1 MDADLAAGSDRTDP
15 ASVKEQKMSESIAEI
30 KKQLQAA
37 SLPGLPDFLKDH
49 ETFIRTYETD
59 ERSGVKK
66 LVEQARKQIDAYE
79 KELKRTESMKRFEKE
94 YDSYSYICGIDEVGR
109 GPLAGPVVAG
119 TVILPKNCDIL
130 YLNDSKQL
138 SEKKR
143 EELYEVIMEKAVS
156 TGLGFVTPERI
167 DEINILQAT
176 YEAMRMAIGELDPV
190 PDLLL
195 NDAVTIPEVTIRQV
209 PIIKGDAKSIS
220 IAAASIIAK
229 VTRDRLMTEY
239 EKTYPGYGFAANKGY
254 GSAEHIAAIREL
266 GPPEELYQELSI
278 GGVMRLSSLF
288 TQGNQ
293 QIQENSRDMSFS
305 TLEKGL
311 RNGMKEMEGK
321 MPGQSVTGEVIEA
334 DGQDILLAIGK
345 NQLLRARLSLAMNVE
360 AGQQL
365 TFGIKSIGGMKVV
378 LSPLFEN
385 MTSGSG
391 AEKALELA
399 GLPRNEE
406 TMKMVEA
413 MMKEGM
419 KLDPDSLSSMYR
431 TVNAHMDA
439 DINTLVQLNRMGL
452 PVTEENI
459 TQLQS
464 YKNYEGQVTEGVKI
478 LMGEVAEQLSSLA
491 ASDNPEDVF
500 TFLKVVLGEPSGTEN
515 VQTEENM
522 AGDDNVIQTFK
533 NAVMTEAPEENA
545 GKEKLPFMPGMAEQ
559 AGEKGLGMALSDV
572 LQKAGF
578 PEETVN
584 ACLKGELPAKELLT
598 ELGRLVKDGRLST
611 EQKNGILELLKDN
624 EFLENLKKGLTEK
637 FLLTPD
643 EVGEDGQVEKL
654 YERLDSQLSRMN
666 QALQGMAKENPAL
679 SQSIQ
684 NLSSNVEFMNQLNQM
699 FTYVQLPLKLSGQE
713 AAGELYV
720 YTNKKNLAKK
730 DGQVSAL
737 LHLDLEHLGE
747 IDIHVS
753 LRDSHVSTKF
763 CLSDEKALD
772 LVAANID
779 TLNQRLMKRGYSMDA
794 SFEQKDK
801 AQHPIDEMLDR
812 DKKVSSKEKV
822 LISSSSFDA
831 RA

>member
-1 MDADLAAGSDRTDP
+1 
-15 ASVKEQKMSESIAEI
+15 
-30 KKQLQAA
+30 
-37 SLPGLPDFLKDH
+37 
-49 ETFIRTYETD
+49 
-59 ERSGVKK
+59 
-66 LVEQARKQIDAYE
+66 
-79 KELKRTESMKRFEKE
+79 
-94 YDSYSYICGIDEVGR
+94 
-109 GPLAGPVVAG
+109 
-119 TVILPKNCDIL
+119 
-130 YLNDSKQL
+130 
-138 SEKKR
+138 
-143 EELYEVIMEKAVS
+143 
-156 TGLGFVTPERI
+156 
-167 DEINILQAT
+167 
-176 YEAMRMAIGELDPV
+176 
-190 PDLLL
+190 
-195 NDAVTIPEVTIRQV
+195 
-209 PIIKGDAKSIS
+209 
-220 IAAASIIAK
+220 
-229 VTRDRLMTEY
+229 
-239 EKTYPGYGFAANKGY
+239 
-254 GSAEHIAAIREL
+254 
-266 GPPEELYQELSI
+266 
-278 GGVMRLSSLF
+278 MRLSSLF

-321 MPGQSVTGEVIEA
+321 MPGQFVTGEVIEA

-345 NQLLRARLSLAMNVE
+345 NQLLRARLSLAMDVE

-439 DINTLVQLNRMGL
+439 DITTLVQLNRMGL

-559 AGEKGLGMALSDV
+559 AGEKGLGMALSDA

-578 PEETVN
+578 SEETVN

-624 EFLENLKKGLTEK
+624 GFLENLKKGLTEK

-779 TLNQRLMKRGYSMDA
+779 TLNQRLMKRGYSVDA

>member
-1 MDADLAAGSDRTDP
+1 
-15 ASVKEQKMSESIAEI
+15 
-30 KKQLQAA
+30 
-37 SLPGLPDFLKDH
+37 
-49 ETFIRTYETD
+49 
-59 ERSGVKK
+59 
-66 LVEQARKQIDAYE
+66 
-79 KELKRTESMKRFEKE
+79 
-94 YDSYSYICGIDEVGR
+94 
-109 GPLAGPVVAG
+109 
-119 TVILPKNCDIL
+119 
-130 YLNDSKQL
+130 
-138 SEKKR
+138 
-143 EELYEVIMEKAVS
+143 
-156 TGLGFVTPERI
+156 
-167 DEINILQAT
+167 
-176 YEAMRMAIGELDPV
+176 
-190 PDLLL
+190 
-195 NDAVTIPEVTIRQV
+195 
-209 PIIKGDAKSIS
+209 
-220 IAAASIIAK
+220 
-229 VTRDRLMTEY
+229 
-239 EKTYPGYGFAANKGY
+239 
-254 GSAEHIAAIREL
+254 
-266 GPPEELYQELSI
+266 
-278 GGVMRLSSLF
+278 MRLSSLF

-293 QIQENSRDMSFS
+293 QLQENSRDMSFS
-305 TLEKGL
+305 ALEKGL

-321 MPGQSVTGEVIEA
+321 MPGQFVTGEVIEA

-345 NQLLRARLSLAMNVE
+345 NQLLRARLSLAMDVE

-439 DINTLVQLNRMGL
+439 DITTLVQLNRMGL

-464 YKNYEGQVTEGVKI
+464 YKNYESQVTEGVKT

-500 TFLKVVLGEPSGTEN
+500 TFLKVVLGEPSGTED

-522 AGDDNVIQTFK
+522 AGDDNVIQAFK

-545 GKEKLPFMPGMAEQ
+545 GKEKPPFMPGMAEQ
-559 AGEKGLGMALSDV
+559 AGEKGLGMALSDA

-578 PEETVN
+578 SEETVN

-624 EFLENLKKGLTEK
+624 GFLENLKKGLTEK

-699 FTYVQLPLKLSGQE
+699 FTYVQLPLKMSGQE
-713 AAGELYV
+713 ATGELYV

-747 IDIHVS
+747 VDIHVS

-779 TLNQRLMKRGYSMDA
+779 TLNQRLVKRGYSMEA
-794 SFEQKDK
+794 SFEQKEK

>member
-1 MDADLAAGSDRTDP
+1 
-15 ASVKEQKMSESIAEI
+15 
-30 KKQLQAA
+30 
-37 SLPGLPDFLKDH
+37 
-49 ETFIRTYETD
+49 
-59 ERSGVKK
+59 
-66 LVEQARKQIDAYE
+66 
-79 KELKRTESMKRFEKE
+79 
-94 YDSYSYICGIDEVGR
+94 
-109 GPLAGPVVAG
+109 
-119 TVILPKNCDIL
+119 
-130 YLNDSKQL
+130 
-138 SEKKR
+138 
-143 EELYEVIMEKAVS
+143 
-156 TGLGFVTPERI
+156 
-167 DEINILQAT
+167 
-176 YEAMRMAIGELDPV
+176 
-190 PDLLL
+190 
-195 NDAVTIPEVTIRQV
+195 
-209 PIIKGDAKSIS
+209 
-220 IAAASIIAK
+220 
-229 VTRDRLMTEY
+229 
-239 EKTYPGYGFAANKGY
+239 
-254 GSAEHIAAIREL
+254 
-266 GPPEELYQELSI
+266 
-278 GGVMRLSSLF
+278 MRLSSLF

-305 TLEKGL
+305 ALEKGL

-321 MPGQSVTGEVIEA
+321 MPGQFVTGEVIEA

-345 NQLLRARLSLAMNVE
+345 NQLLRARLSLAMDVE

-439 DINTLVQLNRMGL
+439 DITTLVQLNRMGL

-464 YKNYEGQVTEGVKI
+464 YKNYESQVTEGVKT

-491 ASDNPEDVF
+491 APDNPEDVF
-500 TFLKVVLGEPSGTEN
+500 TFLKVVLGEPSGTED

-559 AGEKGLGMALSDV
+559 AGEKGLGMALSDA

-578 PEETVN
+578 SEETVN

-624 EFLENLKKGLTEK
+624 GFLENLKKGLTEK

-666 QALQGMAKENPAL
+666 QALQGMTKENPAL

-684 NLSSNVEFMNQLNQM
+684 NLSSNIEFMNQLNQM

-737 LHLDLEHLGE
+737 LHLDLKHLGE

>member
-1 MDADLAAGSDRTDP
+1 
-15 ASVKEQKMSESIAEI
+15 
-30 KKQLQAA
+30 
-37 SLPGLPDFLKDH
+37 
-49 ETFIRTYETD
+49 
-59 ERSGVKK
+59 
-66 LVEQARKQIDAYE
+66 
-79 KELKRTESMKRFEKE
+79 
-94 YDSYSYICGIDEVGR
+94 
-109 GPLAGPVVAG
+109 
-119 TVILPKNCDIL
+119 
-130 YLNDSKQL
+130 
-138 SEKKR
+138 
-143 EELYEVIMEKAVS
+143 
-156 TGLGFVTPERI
+156 
-167 DEINILQAT
+167 
-176 YEAMRMAIGELDPV
+176 
-190 PDLLL
+190 
-195 NDAVTIPEVTIRQV
+195 
-209 PIIKGDAKSIS
+209 
-220 IAAASIIAK
+220 
-229 VTRDRLMTEY
+229 
-239 EKTYPGYGFAANKGY
+239 
-254 GSAEHIAAIREL
+254 
-266 GPPEELYQELSI
+266 
-278 GGVMRLSSLF
+278 MRLSSLF

-345 NQLLRARLSLAMNVE
+345 NQLLRARLSLAMDVE

-439 DINTLVQLNRMGL
+439 DITTLVQLNRMGL

-522 AGDDNVIQTFK
+522 AGDDNAIQTFK

-578 PEETVN
+578 SEETVN

-737 LHLDLEHLGE
+737 LHLDLKHLGE

-779 TLNQRLMKRGYSMDA
+779 TLNQRLMKRGYSVDA

>member
-1 MDADLAAGSDRTDP
+1 
-15 ASVKEQKMSESIAEI
+15 
-30 KKQLQAA
+30 
-37 SLPGLPDFLKDH
+37 
-49 ETFIRTYETD
+49 
-59 ERSGVKK
+59 
-66 LVEQARKQIDAYE
+66 
-79 KELKRTESMKRFEKE
+79 
-94 YDSYSYICGIDEVGR
+94 
-109 GPLAGPVVAG
+109 
-119 TVILPKNCDIL
+119 
-130 YLNDSKQL
+130 
-138 SEKKR
+138 
-143 EELYEVIMEKAVS
+143 
-156 TGLGFVTPERI
+156 
-167 DEINILQAT
+167 
-176 YEAMRMAIGELDPV
+176 
-190 PDLLL
+190 
-195 NDAVTIPEVTIRQV
+195 
-209 PIIKGDAKSIS
+209 
-220 IAAASIIAK
+220 
-229 VTRDRLMTEY
+229 
-239 EKTYPGYGFAANKGY
+239 
-254 GSAEHIAAIREL
+254 
-266 GPPEELYQELSI
+266 
-278 GGVMRLSSLF
+278 MRLSSLF

-305 TLEKGL
+305 ALEKGL

-345 NQLLRARLSLAMNVE
+345 NQLLRARLSLAMDVE

-439 DINTLVQLNRMGL
+439 DITTLVQLNRMGL

-779 TLNQRLMKRGYSMDA
+779 TLNQRLMKRGYSVDA

>member
-1 MDADLAAGSDRTDP
+1 
-15 ASVKEQKMSESIAEI
+15 
-30 KKQLQAA
+30 
-37 SLPGLPDFLKDH
+37 
-49 ETFIRTYETD
+49 
-59 ERSGVKK
+59 
-66 LVEQARKQIDAYE
+66 
-79 KELKRTESMKRFEKE
+79 
-94 YDSYSYICGIDEVGR
+94 
-109 GPLAGPVVAG
+109 
-119 TVILPKNCDIL
+119 
-130 YLNDSKQL
+130 
-138 SEKKR
+138 
-143 EELYEVIMEKAVS
+143 
-156 TGLGFVTPERI
+156 
-167 DEINILQAT
+167 
-176 YEAMRMAIGELDPV
+176 
-190 PDLLL
+190 
-195 NDAVTIPEVTIRQV
+195 
-209 PIIKGDAKSIS
+209 
-220 IAAASIIAK
+220 
-229 VTRDRLMTEY
+229 
-239 EKTYPGYGFAANKGY
+239 
-254 GSAEHIAAIREL
+254 
-266 GPPEELYQELSI
+266 
-278 GGVMRLSSLF
+278 MRLSSLF

-345 NQLLRARLSLAMNVE
+345 NQLLRARLSLAMDVE

-439 DINTLVQLNRMGL
+439 DITTLVQLNRMGL

-478 LMGEVAEQLSSLA
+478 LMGEVVEQLSFLA

-515 VQTEENM
+515 VQTEKNM

-578 PEETVN
+578 SEETVN

-598 ELGRLVKDGRLST
+598 ELGRVVKDGRLST

-779 TLNQRLMKRGYSMDA
+779 TLNQRLMKRGYSVDA

>member
-1 MDADLAAGSDRTDP
+1 
-15 ASVKEQKMSESIAEI
+15 
-30 KKQLQAA
+30 
-37 SLPGLPDFLKDH
+37 
-49 ETFIRTYETD
+49 
-59 ERSGVKK
+59 
-66 LVEQARKQIDAYE
+66 
-79 KELKRTESMKRFEKE
+79 
-94 YDSYSYICGIDEVGR
+94 
-109 GPLAGPVVAG
+109 
-119 TVILPKNCDIL
+119 
-130 YLNDSKQL
+130 
-138 SEKKR
+138 
-143 EELYEVIMEKAVS
+143 
-156 TGLGFVTPERI
+156 
-167 DEINILQAT
+167 
-176 YEAMRMAIGELDPV
+176 
-190 PDLLL
+190 
-195 NDAVTIPEVTIRQV
+195 
-209 PIIKGDAKSIS
+209 
-220 IAAASIIAK
+220 
-229 VTRDRLMTEY
+229 
-239 EKTYPGYGFAANKGY
+239 
-254 GSAEHIAAIREL
+254 
-266 GPPEELYQELSI
+266 
-278 GGVMRLSSLF
+278 MRLSSLF

-305 TLEKGL
+305 ALEKGL

-345 NQLLRARLSLAMNVE
+345 NQLLRARLSLAMDVE

-772 LVAANID
+772 LVAVNID

>member
-1 MDADLAAGSDRTDP
+1 
-15 ASVKEQKMSESIAEI
+15 
-30 KKQLQAA
+30 
-37 SLPGLPDFLKDH
+37 
-49 ETFIRTYETD
+49 
-59 ERSGVKK
+59 
-66 LVEQARKQIDAYE
+66 
-79 KELKRTESMKRFEKE
+79 
-94 YDSYSYICGIDEVGR
+94 
-109 GPLAGPVVAG
+109 
-119 TVILPKNCDIL
+119 
-130 YLNDSKQL
+130 
-138 SEKKR
+138 
-143 EELYEVIMEKAVS
+143 
-156 TGLGFVTPERI
+156 
-167 DEINILQAT
+167 
-176 YEAMRMAIGELDPV
+176 
-190 PDLLL
+190 
-195 NDAVTIPEVTIRQV
+195 
-209 PIIKGDAKSIS
+209 
-220 IAAASIIAK
+220 
-229 VTRDRLMTEY
+229 
-239 EKTYPGYGFAANKGY
+239 
-254 GSAEHIAAIREL
+254 
-266 GPPEELYQELSI
+266 
-278 GGVMRLSSLF
+278 MRLSSLF

-345 NQLLRARLSLAMNVE
+345 NQLLRARLSLAMDVE

-439 DINTLVQLNRMGL
+439 DITTLVQLNRMGL

-515 VQTEENM
+515 VQTEKNM

-578 PEETVN
+578 SEETVN

-598 ELGRLVKDGRLST
+598 ELGRVVKDGRLST

-637 FLLTPD
+637 FFLTPD

-779 TLNQRLMKRGYSMDA
+779 TLNQRLMKRGYSVDA

>member
-1 MDADLAAGSDRTDP
+1 
-15 ASVKEQKMSESIAEI
+15 
-30 KKQLQAA
+30 
-37 SLPGLPDFLKDH
+37 
-49 ETFIRTYETD
+49 
-59 ERSGVKK
+59 
-66 LVEQARKQIDAYE
+66 
-79 KELKRTESMKRFEKE
+79 
-94 YDSYSYICGIDEVGR
+94 
-109 GPLAGPVVAG
+109 
-119 TVILPKNCDIL
+119 
-130 YLNDSKQL
+130 
-138 SEKKR
+138 
-143 EELYEVIMEKAVS
+143 
-156 TGLGFVTPERI
+156 
-167 DEINILQAT
+167 
-176 YEAMRMAIGELDPV
+176 
-190 PDLLL
+190 
-195 NDAVTIPEVTIRQV
+195 
-209 PIIKGDAKSIS
+209 
-220 IAAASIIAK
+220 
-229 VTRDRLMTEY
+229 
-239 EKTYPGYGFAANKGY
+239 
-254 GSAEHIAAIREL
+254 
-266 GPPEELYQELSI
+266 
-278 GGVMRLSSLF
+278 MRLSSLF

-305 TLEKGL
+305 ALEKGL

-321 MPGQSVTGEVIEA
+321 MPGQFVTGEVIEA

-345 NQLLRARLSLAMNVE
+345 NQLLRARLSLAMDVE

-439 DINTLVQLNRMGL
+439 DITTLVQLNRMGL

-464 YKNYEGQVTEGVKI
+464 YKNYESQVTEGVKI

-500 TFLKVVLGEPSGTEN
+500 RFLKVVLGEPSGTED

-559 AGEKGLGMALSDV
+559 AGEKGLGMALSDA

-578 PEETVN
+578 SEETAN

-624 EFLENLKKGLTEK
+624 GFLENLKKGLTEK

-666 QALQGMAKENPAL
+666 QALQGMAKGNPAL

-737 LHLDLEHLGE
+737 LHLDLKHLGE

>member
-1 MDADLAAGSDRTDP
+1 
-15 ASVKEQKMSESIAEI
+15 
-30 KKQLQAA
+30 
-37 SLPGLPDFLKDH
+37 
-49 ETFIRTYETD
+49 
-59 ERSGVKK
+59 
-66 LVEQARKQIDAYE
+66 
-79 KELKRTESMKRFEKE
+79 
-94 YDSYSYICGIDEVGR
+94 
-109 GPLAGPVVAG
+109 
-119 TVILPKNCDIL
+119 
-130 YLNDSKQL
+130 
-138 SEKKR
+138 
-143 EELYEVIMEKAVS
+143 
-156 TGLGFVTPERI
+156 
-167 DEINILQAT
+167 
-176 YEAMRMAIGELDPV
+176 
-190 PDLLL
+190 
-195 NDAVTIPEVTIRQV
+195 
-209 PIIKGDAKSIS
+209 
-220 IAAASIIAK
+220 
-229 VTRDRLMTEY
+229 
-239 EKTYPGYGFAANKGY
+239 
-254 GSAEHIAAIREL
+254 
-266 GPPEELYQELSI
+266 
-278 GGVMRLSSLF
+278 MRLSSLF

-345 NQLLRARLSLAMNVE
+345 NQLLRARLSLAMDVE

-431 TVNAHMDA
+431 TVNARMNA
-439 DINTLVQLNRMGL
+439 DITTLVQLNRMGL

-578 PEETVN
+578 SEETVN

-598 ELGRLVKDGRLST
+598 ELGRVVKDGRLST

>member
-1 MDADLAAGSDRTDP
+1 
-15 ASVKEQKMSESIAEI
+15 
-30 KKQLQAA
+30 
-37 SLPGLPDFLKDH
+37 
-49 ETFIRTYETD
+49 
-59 ERSGVKK
+59 
-66 LVEQARKQIDAYE
+66 
-79 KELKRTESMKRFEKE
+79 
-94 YDSYSYICGIDEVGR
+94 
-109 GPLAGPVVAG
+109 
-119 TVILPKNCDIL
+119 
-130 YLNDSKQL
+130 
-138 SEKKR
+138 
-143 EELYEVIMEKAVS
+143 
-156 TGLGFVTPERI
+156 
-167 DEINILQAT
+167 
-176 YEAMRMAIGELDPV
+176 
-190 PDLLL
+190 
-195 NDAVTIPEVTIRQV
+195 
-209 PIIKGDAKSIS
+209 
-220 IAAASIIAK
+220 
-229 VTRDRLMTEY
+229 
-239 EKTYPGYGFAANKGY
+239 
-254 GSAEHIAAIREL
+254 
-266 GPPEELYQELSI
+266 
-278 GGVMRLSSLF
+278 MRLSSLF

-305 TLEKGL
+305 ALEKGL

-345 NQLLRARLSLAMNVE
+345 NQLLRARLSLAMDVE

-439 DINTLVQLNRMGL
+439 DITTLVQLNRMGL

-522 AGDDNVIQTFK
+522 AGDDNAIQTFK

-578 PEETVN
+578 SEETVN

-779 TLNQRLMKRGYSMDA
+779 TLNQRLMKRGYSVDA

>member
-1 MDADLAAGSDRTDP
+1 
-15 ASVKEQKMSESIAEI
+15 
-30 KKQLQAA
+30 
-37 SLPGLPDFLKDH
+37 
-49 ETFIRTYETD
+49 
-59 ERSGVKK
+59 
-66 LVEQARKQIDAYE
+66 
-79 KELKRTESMKRFEKE
+79 
-94 YDSYSYICGIDEVGR
+94 
-109 GPLAGPVVAG
+109 
-119 TVILPKNCDIL
+119 
-130 YLNDSKQL
+130 
-138 SEKKR
+138 
-143 EELYEVIMEKAVS
+143 
-156 TGLGFVTPERI
+156 
-167 DEINILQAT
+167 
-176 YEAMRMAIGELDPV
+176 
-190 PDLLL
+190 
-195 NDAVTIPEVTIRQV
+195 
-209 PIIKGDAKSIS
+209 
-220 IAAASIIAK
+220 
-229 VTRDRLMTEY
+229 
-239 EKTYPGYGFAANKGY
+239 
-254 GSAEHIAAIREL
+254 
-266 GPPEELYQELSI
+266 
-278 GGVMRLSSLF
+278 MRLSSLF

-345 NQLLRARLSLAMNVE
+345 NQLLRARLSLAMDVE

-439 DINTLVQLNRMGL
+439 DITTLVQLNRMGL

-545 GKEKLPFMPGMAEQ
+545 GKEKLLFMPGMAEQ

-578 PEETVN
+578 SEETVN

-598 ELGRLVKDGRLST
+598 ELGRVVKDGRLST

-637 FLLTPD
+637 FLLIPD

-779 TLNQRLMKRGYSMDA
+779 TLNQRLMKRGYSVDA

>member
-1 MDADLAAGSDRTDP
+1 
-15 ASVKEQKMSESIAEI
+15 
-30 KKQLQAA
+30 
-37 SLPGLPDFLKDH
+37 
-49 ETFIRTYETD
+49 
-59 ERSGVKK
+59 
-66 LVEQARKQIDAYE
+66 
-79 KELKRTESMKRFEKE
+79 
-94 YDSYSYICGIDEVGR
+94 
-109 GPLAGPVVAG
+109 
-119 TVILPKNCDIL
+119 
-130 YLNDSKQL
+130 
-138 SEKKR
+138 
-143 EELYEVIMEKAVS
+143 
-156 TGLGFVTPERI
+156 
-167 DEINILQAT
+167 
-176 YEAMRMAIGELDPV
+176 
-190 PDLLL
+190 
-195 NDAVTIPEVTIRQV
+195 
-209 PIIKGDAKSIS
+209 
-220 IAAASIIAK
+220 
-229 VTRDRLMTEY
+229 
-239 EKTYPGYGFAANKGY
+239 
-254 GSAEHIAAIREL
+254 
-266 GPPEELYQELSI
+266 
-278 GGVMRLSSLF
+278 MRLSSLF

-293 QIQENSRDMSFS
+293 QIQESSRDMSFS
-305 TLEKGL
+305 ALEKGL

-345 NQLLRARLSLAMNVE
+345 NQLLRARLSLAMDVE

-391 AEKALELA
+391 AEKALDLA

-439 DINTLVQLNRMGL
+439 DITSLVQLTRMGL

-459 TQLQS
+459 TQLQA
-464 YKNYEGQVTEGVKI
+464 YKNYESQVTEGVRT
-478 LMGEVAEQLSSLA
+478 LMGEVTEQLSSLA
-491 ASDNPEDVF
+491 SSENPEDVF
-500 TFLKVVLGEPSGTEN
+500 TFLKAVLTDPAVQEAQAEENGTGTEGGIQTWEEA
-515 VQTEENM
+515 VLTEEGM
-522 AGDDNVIQTFK
+522 AALPET
-533 NAVMTEAPEENA
+533 TEEAA
-545 GKEKLPFMPGMAEQ
+545 GKEKIPFMPGMAEQ
-559 AGEKGLGMALSDV
+559 AGENGLGTALSDT
-572 LQKAGF
+572 LQKTGF
-578 PEETVN
+578 SEEIIN
-584 ACLKGELPAKELLT
+584 AYLKGELPAKELLT
-598 ELGRLVKDGRLST
+598 ELGRLVKDHGLST
-611 EQKNGILELLKDN
+611 EQKDGILTLLKDN
-624 EFLENLKKGLTEK
+624 AFLENLKKGLTEK

-679 SQSIQ
+679 SQSLQ

-699 FTYVQLPLKLSGQE
+699 FTYVQLPLKMSGQE
-713 AAGELYV
+713 ATGELYV

-747 IDIHVS
+747 VDIHVS

-779 TLNQRLMKRGYSMDA
+779 TLNQRLVKRGYSMEA
-794 SFEQKDK
+794 SFEQKEK

>member
-1 MDADLAAGSDRTDP
+1 
-15 ASVKEQKMSESIAEI
+15 
-30 KKQLQAA
+30 
-37 SLPGLPDFLKDH
+37 
-49 ETFIRTYETD
+49 
-59 ERSGVKK
+59 
-66 LVEQARKQIDAYE
+66 
-79 KELKRTESMKRFEKE
+79 
-94 YDSYSYICGIDEVGR
+94 
-109 GPLAGPVVAG
+109 
-119 TVILPKNCDIL
+119 
-130 YLNDSKQL
+130 
-138 SEKKR
+138 
-143 EELYEVIMEKAVS
+143 
-156 TGLGFVTPERI
+156 
-167 DEINILQAT
+167 
-176 YEAMRMAIGELDPV
+176 
-190 PDLLL
+190 
-195 NDAVTIPEVTIRQV
+195 
-209 PIIKGDAKSIS
+209 
-220 IAAASIIAK
+220 
-229 VTRDRLMTEY
+229 
-239 EKTYPGYGFAANKGY
+239 
-254 GSAEHIAAIREL
+254 
-266 GPPEELYQELSI
+266 
-278 GGVMRLSSLF
+278 MRLSSLF

-345 NQLLRARLSLAMNVE
+345 NQLLRARLSLAMDVE

-713 AAGELYV
+713 TAGELYV

-747 IDIHVS
+747 IDIYVS

-779 TLNQRLMKRGYSMDA
+779 TLNQRLMKRGYSVDA

>member
-1 MDADLAAGSDRTDP
+1 
-15 ASVKEQKMSESIAEI
+15 
-30 KKQLQAA
+30 
-37 SLPGLPDFLKDH
+37 
-49 ETFIRTYETD
+49 
-59 ERSGVKK
+59 
-66 LVEQARKQIDAYE
+66 
-79 KELKRTESMKRFEKE
+79 
-94 YDSYSYICGIDEVGR
+94 
-109 GPLAGPVVAG
+109 
-119 TVILPKNCDIL
+119 
-130 YLNDSKQL
+130 
-138 SEKKR
+138 
-143 EELYEVIMEKAVS
+143 
-156 TGLGFVTPERI
+156 
-167 DEINILQAT
+167 
-176 YEAMRMAIGELDPV
+176 
-190 PDLLL
+190 
-195 NDAVTIPEVTIRQV
+195 
-209 PIIKGDAKSIS
+209 
-220 IAAASIIAK
+220 
-229 VTRDRLMTEY
+229 
-239 EKTYPGYGFAANKGY
+239 
-254 GSAEHIAAIREL
+254 
-266 GPPEELYQELSI
+266 
-278 GGVMRLSSLF
+278 MRLSSLF

-305 TLEKGL
+305 ALEKGL

-321 MPGQSVTGEVIEA
+321 MPGQFVTGEVIEA

-345 NQLLRARLSLAMNVE
+345 NQLLRARLSLAMDVE

-439 DINTLVQLNRMGL
+439 DITTLVQLNRMGL

-464 YKNYEGQVTEGVKI
+464 YKNYESQVTEGVKI

-500 TFLKVVLGEPSGTEN
+500 RFLKVVLGEPSGTED

-559 AGEKGLGMALSDV
+559 AGEKGLGMALSDA

-578 PEETVN
+578 SEETVN

-624 EFLENLKKGLTEK
+624 GFLENLKKGLIEK

-699 FTYVQLPLKLSGQE
+699 FTYVQLPLKMSGQE
-713 AAGELYV
+713 ATGELYV

-747 IDIHVS
+747 VDIHVS

-779 TLNQRLMKRGYSMDA
+779 TLNQRLVKRGYSMEA
-794 SFEQKDK
+794 SFEQKEK

>member
-1 MDADLAAGSDRTDP
+1 
-15 ASVKEQKMSESIAEI
+15 
-30 KKQLQAA
+30 
-37 SLPGLPDFLKDH
+37 
-49 ETFIRTYETD
+49 
-59 ERSGVKK
+59 
-66 LVEQARKQIDAYE
+66 
-79 KELKRTESMKRFEKE
+79 
-94 YDSYSYICGIDEVGR
+94 
-109 GPLAGPVVAG
+109 
-119 TVILPKNCDIL
+119 
-130 YLNDSKQL
+130 
-138 SEKKR
+138 
-143 EELYEVIMEKAVS
+143 
-156 TGLGFVTPERI
+156 
-167 DEINILQAT
+167 
-176 YEAMRMAIGELDPV
+176 
-190 PDLLL
+190 
-195 NDAVTIPEVTIRQV
+195 
-209 PIIKGDAKSIS
+209 
-220 IAAASIIAK
+220 
-229 VTRDRLMTEY
+229 
-239 EKTYPGYGFAANKGY
+239 
-254 GSAEHIAAIREL
+254 
-266 GPPEELYQELSI
+266 
-278 GGVMRLSSLF
+278 MRLSSLF

-311 RNGMKEMEGK
+311 RNGMKDMEGK

-345 NQLLRARLSLAMNVE
+345 NQLLRARLSLAMDVE

-533 NAVMTEAPEENA
+533 NAVMTEATEENA

-666 QALQGMAKENPAL
+666 QALQGMAEENPAL

>member
-1 MDADLAAGSDRTDP
+1 
-15 ASVKEQKMSESIAEI
+15 
-30 KKQLQAA
+30 
-37 SLPGLPDFLKDH
+37 
-49 ETFIRTYETD
+49 
-59 ERSGVKK
+59 
-66 LVEQARKQIDAYE
+66 
-79 KELKRTESMKRFEKE
+79 
-94 YDSYSYICGIDEVGR
+94 
-109 GPLAGPVVAG
+109 
-119 TVILPKNCDIL
+119 
-130 YLNDSKQL
+130 
-138 SEKKR
+138 
-143 EELYEVIMEKAVS
+143 
-156 TGLGFVTPERI
+156 
-167 DEINILQAT
+167 
-176 YEAMRMAIGELDPV
+176 
-190 PDLLL
+190 
-195 NDAVTIPEVTIRQV
+195 
-209 PIIKGDAKSIS
+209 
-220 IAAASIIAK
+220 
-229 VTRDRLMTEY
+229 
-239 EKTYPGYGFAANKGY
+239 
-254 GSAEHIAAIREL
+254 
-266 GPPEELYQELSI
+266 
-278 GGVMRLSSLF
+278 MRLSSLF

-345 NQLLRARLSLAMNVE
+345 NQLLRARLSLAMDVE

-399 GLPRNEE
+399 GLQRNEE

-515 VQTEENM
+515 VQTEKNM

-578 PEETVN
+578 SEETVN

-598 ELGRLVKDGRLST
+598 ELDRLVKDGRLST

-772 LVAANID
+772 LVEANID

-801 AQHPIDEMLDR
+801 AQHPIDEILDR

>member
-1 MDADLAAGSDRTDP
+1 
-15 ASVKEQKMSESIAEI
+15 
-30 KKQLQAA
+30 
-37 SLPGLPDFLKDH
+37 
-49 ETFIRTYETD
+49 
-59 ERSGVKK
+59 
-66 LVEQARKQIDAYE
+66 
-79 KELKRTESMKRFEKE
+79 
-94 YDSYSYICGIDEVGR
+94 
-109 GPLAGPVVAG
+109 
-119 TVILPKNCDIL
+119 
-130 YLNDSKQL
+130 
-138 SEKKR
+138 
-143 EELYEVIMEKAVS
+143 
-156 TGLGFVTPERI
+156 
-167 DEINILQAT
+167 
-176 YEAMRMAIGELDPV
+176 
-190 PDLLL
+190 
-195 NDAVTIPEVTIRQV
+195 
-209 PIIKGDAKSIS
+209 
-220 IAAASIIAK
+220 
-229 VTRDRLMTEY
+229 
-239 EKTYPGYGFAANKGY
+239 
-254 GSAEHIAAIREL
+254 
-266 GPPEELYQELSI
+266 
-278 GGVMRLSSLF
+278 MRLSSLF

-345 NQLLRARLSLAMNVE
+345 NQLLRARLSLAMDVE

-439 DINTLVQLNRMGL
+439 DITTLVQLNRMGL

-578 PEETVN
+578 SEETVN

-779 TLNQRLMKRGYSMDA
+779 ILNQRLMKRGYSMDA

>member
-1 MDADLAAGSDRTDP
+1 
-15 ASVKEQKMSESIAEI
+15 
-30 KKQLQAA
+30 
-37 SLPGLPDFLKDH
+37 
-49 ETFIRTYETD
+49 
-59 ERSGVKK
+59 
-66 LVEQARKQIDAYE
+66 
-79 KELKRTESMKRFEKE
+79 
-94 YDSYSYICGIDEVGR
+94 
-109 GPLAGPVVAG
+109 
-119 TVILPKNCDIL
+119 
-130 YLNDSKQL
+130 
-138 SEKKR
+138 
-143 EELYEVIMEKAVS
+143 
-156 TGLGFVTPERI
+156 
-167 DEINILQAT
+167 
-176 YEAMRMAIGELDPV
+176 
-190 PDLLL
+190 
-195 NDAVTIPEVTIRQV
+195 
-209 PIIKGDAKSIS
+209 
-220 IAAASIIAK
+220 
-229 VTRDRLMTEY
+229 
-239 EKTYPGYGFAANKGY
+239 
-254 GSAEHIAAIREL
+254 
-266 GPPEELYQELSI
+266 
-278 GGVMRLSSLF
+278 MRLSSLF

-345 NQLLRARLSLAMNVE
+345 NQLLRARLSLAMDVE

-533 NAVMTEAPEENA
+533 NAVMTEALEENA

-598 ELGRLVKDGRLST
+598 ELGRVVKDGSLST

-624 EFLENLKKGLTEK
+624 EFLETLKKGLTEK

-779 TLNQRLMKRGYSMDA
+779 TLNQRLMKRGYSVDA

>member
-1 MDADLAAGSDRTDP
+1 
-15 ASVKEQKMSESIAEI
+15 
-30 KKQLQAA
+30 
-37 SLPGLPDFLKDH
+37 
-49 ETFIRTYETD
+49 
-59 ERSGVKK
+59 
-66 LVEQARKQIDAYE
+66 
-79 KELKRTESMKRFEKE
+79 
-94 YDSYSYICGIDEVGR
+94 
-109 GPLAGPVVAG
+109 
-119 TVILPKNCDIL
+119 
-130 YLNDSKQL
+130 
-138 SEKKR
+138 
-143 EELYEVIMEKAVS
+143 
-156 TGLGFVTPERI
+156 
-167 DEINILQAT
+167 
-176 YEAMRMAIGELDPV
+176 
-190 PDLLL
+190 
-195 NDAVTIPEVTIRQV
+195 
-209 PIIKGDAKSIS
+209 
-220 IAAASIIAK
+220 
-229 VTRDRLMTEY
+229 
-239 EKTYPGYGFAANKGY
+239 
-254 GSAEHIAAIREL
+254 
-266 GPPEELYQELSI
+266 
-278 GGVMRLSSLF
+278 MRLSSLF

-345 NQLLRARLSLAMNVE
+345 NQLLRARLSLAMDVE

-439 DINTLVQLNRMGL
+439 DITTLVQLNRMGL

-515 VQTEENM
+515 VQTEKNM

-578 PEETVN
+578 SEETVN

-598 ELGRLVKDGRLST
+598 ELGRVVKDGRLST

-779 TLNQRLMKRGYSMDA
+779 TLNQRLMKRGYSVDA

>member
-1 MDADLAAGSDRTDP
+1 
-15 ASVKEQKMSESIAEI
+15 
-30 KKQLQAA
+30 
-37 SLPGLPDFLKDH
+37 
-49 ETFIRTYETD
+49 
-59 ERSGVKK
+59 
-66 LVEQARKQIDAYE
+66 
-79 KELKRTESMKRFEKE
+79 
-94 YDSYSYICGIDEVGR
+94 
-109 GPLAGPVVAG
+109 
-119 TVILPKNCDIL
+119 
-130 YLNDSKQL
+130 
-138 SEKKR
+138 
-143 EELYEVIMEKAVS
+143 
-156 TGLGFVTPERI
+156 
-167 DEINILQAT
+167 
-176 YEAMRMAIGELDPV
+176 
-190 PDLLL
+190 
-195 NDAVTIPEVTIRQV
+195 
-209 PIIKGDAKSIS
+209 
-220 IAAASIIAK
+220 
-229 VTRDRLMTEY
+229 
-239 EKTYPGYGFAANKGY
+239 
-254 GSAEHIAAIREL
+254 
-266 GPPEELYQELSI
+266 
-278 GGVMRLSSLF
+278 MRLSSLF

-345 NQLLRARLSLAMNVE
+345 NQLLRARLSLAMDVE

-399 GLPRNEE
+399 GLPRNGE

-578 PEETVN
+578 SEETVN

-643 EVGEDGQVEKL
+643 EVGENGQVEKL

-699 FTYVQLPLKLSGQE
+699 FIYVQLPLKLSGQE

-737 LHLDLEHLGE
+737 LHLDLKHLGE

-763 CLSDEKALD
+763 CLSDENALD

-779 TLNQRLMKRGYSMDA
+779 TLNQRLMKRGYSVDA

>member
-1 MDADLAAGSDRTDP
+1 
-15 ASVKEQKMSESIAEI
+15 
-30 KKQLQAA
+30 
-37 SLPGLPDFLKDH
+37 
-49 ETFIRTYETD
+49 
-59 ERSGVKK
+59 
-66 LVEQARKQIDAYE
+66 
-79 KELKRTESMKRFEKE
+79 
-94 YDSYSYICGIDEVGR
+94 
-109 GPLAGPVVAG
+109 
-119 TVILPKNCDIL
+119 
-130 YLNDSKQL
+130 
-138 SEKKR
+138 
-143 EELYEVIMEKAVS
+143 
-156 TGLGFVTPERI
+156 
-167 DEINILQAT
+167 
-176 YEAMRMAIGELDPV
+176 
-190 PDLLL
+190 
-195 NDAVTIPEVTIRQV
+195 
-209 PIIKGDAKSIS
+209 
-220 IAAASIIAK
+220 
-229 VTRDRLMTEY
+229 
-239 EKTYPGYGFAANKGY
+239 
-254 GSAEHIAAIREL
+254 
-266 GPPEELYQELSI
+266 
-278 GGVMRLSSLF
+278 MRLSSLF

-345 NQLLRARLSLAMNVE
+345 NQLLRARLSLAMDVE

-439 DINTLVQLNRMGL
+439 DITTLVQLNRMGL

-578 PEETVN
+578 SEETVN
-584 ACLKGELPAKELLT
+584 ACLKWELPAKELLT
-598 ELGRLVKDGRLST
+598 ELGRVVKDGRLST

-779 TLNQRLMKRGYSMDA
+779 TLNQRLMKRGYSVDA

>member
-1 MDADLAAGSDRTDP
+1 
-15 ASVKEQKMSESIAEI
+15 
-30 KKQLQAA
+30 
-37 SLPGLPDFLKDH
+37 
-49 ETFIRTYETD
+49 
-59 ERSGVKK
+59 
-66 LVEQARKQIDAYE
+66 
-79 KELKRTESMKRFEKE
+79 
-94 YDSYSYICGIDEVGR
+94 
-109 GPLAGPVVAG
+109 
-119 TVILPKNCDIL
+119 
-130 YLNDSKQL
+130 
-138 SEKKR
+138 
-143 EELYEVIMEKAVS
+143 
-156 TGLGFVTPERI
+156 
-167 DEINILQAT
+167 
-176 YEAMRMAIGELDPV
+176 
-190 PDLLL
+190 
-195 NDAVTIPEVTIRQV
+195 
-209 PIIKGDAKSIS
+209 
-220 IAAASIIAK
+220 
-229 VTRDRLMTEY
+229 
-239 EKTYPGYGFAANKGY
+239 
-254 GSAEHIAAIREL
+254 
-266 GPPEELYQELSI
+266 
-278 GGVMRLSSLF
+278 MRLSSLF

-345 NQLLRARLSLAMNVE
+345 NQLLRARLSLAMDVE

-399 GLPRNEE
+399 GLQRNEE

-578 PEETVN
+578 SEETVD

-779 TLNQRLMKRGYSMDA
+779 TLNQRLMKRGYSVDA

>member
-1 MDADLAAGSDRTDP
+1 
-15 ASVKEQKMSESIAEI
+15 
-30 KKQLQAA
+30 
-37 SLPGLPDFLKDH
+37 
-49 ETFIRTYETD
+49 
-59 ERSGVKK
+59 
-66 LVEQARKQIDAYE
+66 
-79 KELKRTESMKRFEKE
+79 
-94 YDSYSYICGIDEVGR
+94 
-109 GPLAGPVVAG
+109 
-119 TVILPKNCDIL
+119 
-130 YLNDSKQL
+130 
-138 SEKKR
+138 
-143 EELYEVIMEKAVS
+143 
-156 TGLGFVTPERI
+156 
-167 DEINILQAT
+167 
-176 YEAMRMAIGELDPV
+176 
-190 PDLLL
+190 
-195 NDAVTIPEVTIRQV
+195 
-209 PIIKGDAKSIS
+209 
-220 IAAASIIAK
+220 
-229 VTRDRLMTEY
+229 
-239 EKTYPGYGFAANKGY
+239 
-254 GSAEHIAAIREL
+254 
-266 GPPEELYQELSI
+266 
-278 GGVMRLSSLF
+278 MRLSSLF

-345 NQLLRARLSLAMNVE
+345 NQLLRARLSLAMDVE

-643 EVGEDGQVEKL
+643 EVGENGQVEKL

-779 TLNQRLMKRGYSMDA
+779 TLNQRLMKRGYSVDA

>member
-1 MDADLAAGSDRTDP
+1 
-15 ASVKEQKMSESIAEI
+15 
-30 KKQLQAA
+30 
-37 SLPGLPDFLKDH
+37 
-49 ETFIRTYETD
+49 
-59 ERSGVKK
+59 
-66 LVEQARKQIDAYE
+66 
-79 KELKRTESMKRFEKE
+79 
-94 YDSYSYICGIDEVGR
+94 
-109 GPLAGPVVAG
+109 
-119 TVILPKNCDIL
+119 
-130 YLNDSKQL
+130 
-138 SEKKR
+138 
-143 EELYEVIMEKAVS
+143 
-156 TGLGFVTPERI
+156 
-167 DEINILQAT
+167 
-176 YEAMRMAIGELDPV
+176 
-190 PDLLL
+190 
-195 NDAVTIPEVTIRQV
+195 
-209 PIIKGDAKSIS
+209 
-220 IAAASIIAK
+220 
-229 VTRDRLMTEY
+229 
-239 EKTYPGYGFAANKGY
+239 
-254 GSAEHIAAIREL
+254 
-266 GPPEELYQELSI
+266 
-278 GGVMRLSSLF
+278 MRLSSLF

-345 NQLLRARLSLAMNVE
+345 NQLLRARLSLAMDVE

-399 GLPRNEE
+399 GLPRNGE

-578 PEETVN
+578 SEETVN

-643 EVGEDGQVEKL
+643 EVGENGQVEKL

-763 CLSDEKALD
+763 CLSDENALD

-779 TLNQRLMKRGYSMDA
+779 TLTQRLMKRGYSVDA

>member
-1 MDADLAAGSDRTDP
+1 
-15 ASVKEQKMSESIAEI
+15 
-30 KKQLQAA
+30 
-37 SLPGLPDFLKDH
+37 
-49 ETFIRTYETD
+49 
-59 ERSGVKK
+59 
-66 LVEQARKQIDAYE
+66 
-79 KELKRTESMKRFEKE
+79 
-94 YDSYSYICGIDEVGR
+94 
-109 GPLAGPVVAG
+109 
-119 TVILPKNCDIL
+119 
-130 YLNDSKQL
+130 
-138 SEKKR
+138 
-143 EELYEVIMEKAVS
+143 
-156 TGLGFVTPERI
+156 
-167 DEINILQAT
+167 
-176 YEAMRMAIGELDPV
+176 
-190 PDLLL
+190 
-195 NDAVTIPEVTIRQV
+195 
-209 PIIKGDAKSIS
+209 
-220 IAAASIIAK
+220 
-229 VTRDRLMTEY
+229 
-239 EKTYPGYGFAANKGY
+239 
-254 GSAEHIAAIREL
+254 
-266 GPPEELYQELSI
+266 
-278 GGVMRLSSLF
+278 MRLSSLF

-345 NQLLRARLSLAMNVE
+345 NQLLRARLSLAMDVE

-431 TVNAHMDA
+431 TVNAHMDV
-439 DINTLVQLNRMGL
+439 DITTLVQLNRMGL

-578 PEETVN
+578 SEETVN

-598 ELGRLVKDGRLST
+598 ELGRVVKDGRLST

-643 EVGEDGQVEKL
+643 EVGEDGQVEKF

-747 IDIHVS
+747 IDIYVS

-779 TLNQRLMKRGYSMDA
+779 TLNQRLMKRGYSVDA

>member
-1 MDADLAAGSDRTDP
+1 
-15 ASVKEQKMSESIAEI
+15 
-30 KKQLQAA
+30 
-37 SLPGLPDFLKDH
+37 
-49 ETFIRTYETD
+49 
-59 ERSGVKK
+59 
-66 LVEQARKQIDAYE
+66 
-79 KELKRTESMKRFEKE
+79 
-94 YDSYSYICGIDEVGR
+94 
-109 GPLAGPVVAG
+109 
-119 TVILPKNCDIL
+119 
-130 YLNDSKQL
+130 
-138 SEKKR
+138 
-143 EELYEVIMEKAVS
+143 
-156 TGLGFVTPERI
+156 
-167 DEINILQAT
+167 
-176 YEAMRMAIGELDPV
+176 
-190 PDLLL
+190 
-195 NDAVTIPEVTIRQV
+195 
-209 PIIKGDAKSIS
+209 
-220 IAAASIIAK
+220 
-229 VTRDRLMTEY
+229 
-239 EKTYPGYGFAANKGY
+239 
-254 GSAEHIAAIREL
+254 
-266 GPPEELYQELSI
+266 
-278 GGVMRLSSLF
+278 MRLSSLF

-345 NQLLRARLSLAMNVE
+345 NQLLRARLSLAMDVE

-399 GLPRNEE
+399 GLQRNEE

-439 DINTLVQLNRMGL
+439 DITTLVQLNRMGL

-545 GKEKLPFMPGMAEQ
+545 GKEKLPFMPGMAEH

-578 PEETVN
+578 SEETVN

-779 TLNQRLMKRGYSMDA
+779 TLNQRLMKRGYSVDA

>member
-1 MDADLAAGSDRTDP
+1 
-15 ASVKEQKMSESIAEI
+15 
-30 KKQLQAA
+30 
-37 SLPGLPDFLKDH
+37 
-49 ETFIRTYETD
+49 
-59 ERSGVKK
+59 
-66 LVEQARKQIDAYE
+66 
-79 KELKRTESMKRFEKE
+79 
-94 YDSYSYICGIDEVGR
+94 
-109 GPLAGPVVAG
+109 
-119 TVILPKNCDIL
+119 
-130 YLNDSKQL
+130 
-138 SEKKR
+138 
-143 EELYEVIMEKAVS
+143 
-156 TGLGFVTPERI
+156 
-167 DEINILQAT
+167 
-176 YEAMRMAIGELDPV
+176 
-190 PDLLL
+190 
-195 NDAVTIPEVTIRQV
+195 
-209 PIIKGDAKSIS
+209 
-220 IAAASIIAK
+220 
-229 VTRDRLMTEY
+229 
-239 EKTYPGYGFAANKGY
+239 
-254 GSAEHIAAIREL
+254 
-266 GPPEELYQELSI
+266 
-278 GGVMRLSSLF
+278 MRLSSLF

-345 NQLLRARLSLAMNVE
+345 NQLLRARLSLAMDVE

-439 DINTLVQLNRMGL
+439 DITTLVQLNRMGL

-578 PEETVN
+578 SEETVN

-779 TLNQRLMKRGYSMDA
+779 TLNQRLMKRGYSVDA
-794 SFEQKDK
+794 SFERKDK

>member
-1 MDADLAAGSDRTDP
+1 
-15 ASVKEQKMSESIAEI
+15 
-30 KKQLQAA
+30 
-37 SLPGLPDFLKDH
+37 
-49 ETFIRTYETD
+49 
-59 ERSGVKK
+59 
-66 LVEQARKQIDAYE
+66 
-79 KELKRTESMKRFEKE
+79 
-94 YDSYSYICGIDEVGR
+94 
-109 GPLAGPVVAG
+109 
-119 TVILPKNCDIL
+119 
-130 YLNDSKQL
+130 
-138 SEKKR
+138 
-143 EELYEVIMEKAVS
+143 
-156 TGLGFVTPERI
+156 
-167 DEINILQAT
+167 
-176 YEAMRMAIGELDPV
+176 
-190 PDLLL
+190 
-195 NDAVTIPEVTIRQV
+195 
-209 PIIKGDAKSIS
+209 
-220 IAAASIIAK
+220 
-229 VTRDRLMTEY
+229 
-239 EKTYPGYGFAANKGY
+239 
-254 GSAEHIAAIREL
+254 
-266 GPPEELYQELSI
+266 
-278 GGVMRLSSLF
+278 MRLSSLF

-345 NQLLRARLSLAMNVE
+345 NQLLRARLSLAMDVE

-439 DINTLVQLNRMGL
+439 DITTLVQLNRMGL

-578 PEETVN
+578 SEETVN

-737 LHLDLEHLGE
+737 LHLDLKHLGE

-779 TLNQRLMKRGYSMDA
+779 TLNQRLMKRGYSVDA
-794 SFEQKDK
+794 SFEQKDR

>member
-1 MDADLAAGSDRTDP
+1 
-15 ASVKEQKMSESIAEI
+15 
-30 KKQLQAA
+30 
-37 SLPGLPDFLKDH
+37 
-49 ETFIRTYETD
+49 
-59 ERSGVKK
+59 
-66 LVEQARKQIDAYE
+66 
-79 KELKRTESMKRFEKE
+79 
-94 YDSYSYICGIDEVGR
+94 
-109 GPLAGPVVAG
+109 
-119 TVILPKNCDIL
+119 
-130 YLNDSKQL
+130 
-138 SEKKR
+138 
-143 EELYEVIMEKAVS
+143 
-156 TGLGFVTPERI
+156 
-167 DEINILQAT
+167 
-176 YEAMRMAIGELDPV
+176 
-190 PDLLL
+190 
-195 NDAVTIPEVTIRQV
+195 
-209 PIIKGDAKSIS
+209 
-220 IAAASIIAK
+220 
-229 VTRDRLMTEY
+229 
-239 EKTYPGYGFAANKGY
+239 
-254 GSAEHIAAIREL
+254 
-266 GPPEELYQELSI
+266 
-278 GGVMRLSSLF
+278 MRLSSLF

-345 NQLLRARLSLAMNVE
+345 NQLLRARLSLAMDVE

-399 GLPRNEE
+399 GLQRNEE

-500 TFLKVVLGEPSGTEN
+500 TFLKAVLGEPSGTED

-559 AGEKGLGMALSDV
+559 AGEKGLGMALSDA

-578 PEETVN
+578 SEETAN

-624 EFLENLKKGLTEK
+624 GFLENLKKGLTEK

-699 FTYVQLPLKLSGQE
+699 FTYVQLPLKMSGQE
-713 AAGELYV
+713 ATGELYV

-747 IDIHVS
+747 VDIHVS

>member
-1 MDADLAAGSDRTDP
+1 
-15 ASVKEQKMSESIAEI
+15 
-30 KKQLQAA
+30 
-37 SLPGLPDFLKDH
+37 
-49 ETFIRTYETD
+49 
-59 ERSGVKK
+59 
-66 LVEQARKQIDAYE
+66 
-79 KELKRTESMKRFEKE
+79 
-94 YDSYSYICGIDEVGR
+94 
-109 GPLAGPVVAG
+109 
-119 TVILPKNCDIL
+119 
-130 YLNDSKQL
+130 
-138 SEKKR
+138 
-143 EELYEVIMEKAVS
+143 
-156 TGLGFVTPERI
+156 
-167 DEINILQAT
+167 
-176 YEAMRMAIGELDPV
+176 
-190 PDLLL
+190 
-195 NDAVTIPEVTIRQV
+195 
-209 PIIKGDAKSIS
+209 
-220 IAAASIIAK
+220 
-229 VTRDRLMTEY
+229 
-239 EKTYPGYGFAANKGY
+239 
-254 GSAEHIAAIREL
+254 
-266 GPPEELYQELSI
+266 
-278 GGVMRLSSLF
+278 MRLSSLF

-345 NQLLRARLSLAMNVE
+345 NQLLRARLSLAMDVE

-545 GKEKLPFMPGMAEQ
+545 GKEKLSFMPGMAEQ

-578 PEETVN
+578 SEETVN

-779 TLNQRLMKRGYSMDA
+779 TLNQRLMKRGYSVDA

-801 AQHPIDEMLDR
+801 TQHPIDEMLDR

>member
-1 MDADLAAGSDRTDP
+1 
-15 ASVKEQKMSESIAEI
+15 
-30 KKQLQAA
+30 
-37 SLPGLPDFLKDH
+37 
-49 ETFIRTYETD
+49 
-59 ERSGVKK
+59 
-66 LVEQARKQIDAYE
+66 
-79 KELKRTESMKRFEKE
+79 
-94 YDSYSYICGIDEVGR
+94 
-109 GPLAGPVVAG
+109 
-119 TVILPKNCDIL
+119 
-130 YLNDSKQL
+130 
-138 SEKKR
+138 
-143 EELYEVIMEKAVS
+143 
-156 TGLGFVTPERI
+156 
-167 DEINILQAT
+167 
-176 YEAMRMAIGELDPV
+176 
-190 PDLLL
+190 
-195 NDAVTIPEVTIRQV
+195 
-209 PIIKGDAKSIS
+209 
-220 IAAASIIAK
+220 
-229 VTRDRLMTEY
+229 
-239 EKTYPGYGFAANKGY
+239 
-254 GSAEHIAAIREL
+254 
-266 GPPEELYQELSI
+266 
-278 GGVMRLSSLF
+278 MRLSSLF

-345 NQLLRARLSLAMNVE
+345 NQLLRARLSLAMDVE

-439 DINTLVQLNRMGL
+439 DITTLVQLNRMGL

-559 AGEKGLGMALSDV
+559 AGEKGLGTAFSDV

-578 PEETVN
+578 SEETVN

-737 LHLDLEHLGE
+737 LHLDLKHLGE

>member
-1 MDADLAAGSDRTDP
+1 
-15 ASVKEQKMSESIAEI
+15 
-30 KKQLQAA
+30 
-37 SLPGLPDFLKDH
+37 
-49 ETFIRTYETD
+49 
-59 ERSGVKK
+59 
-66 LVEQARKQIDAYE
+66 
-79 KELKRTESMKRFEKE
+79 
-94 YDSYSYICGIDEVGR
+94 
-109 GPLAGPVVAG
+109 
-119 TVILPKNCDIL
+119 
-130 YLNDSKQL
+130 
-138 SEKKR
+138 
-143 EELYEVIMEKAVS
+143 
-156 TGLGFVTPERI
+156 
-167 DEINILQAT
+167 
-176 YEAMRMAIGELDPV
+176 
-190 PDLLL
+190 
-195 NDAVTIPEVTIRQV
+195 
-209 PIIKGDAKSIS
+209 
-220 IAAASIIAK
+220 
-229 VTRDRLMTEY
+229 
-239 EKTYPGYGFAANKGY
+239 
-254 GSAEHIAAIREL
+254 
-266 GPPEELYQELSI
+266 
-278 GGVMRLSSLF
+278 MRLSSLF

-345 NQLLRARLSLAMNVE
+345 NQLLRARLSLAMDVE

-491 ASDNPEDVF
+491 ASDNPKDVF

-578 PEETVN
+578 SEETVN

-779 TLNQRLMKRGYSMDA
+779 TLNQRLMKRGYSVDA

>member
-1 MDADLAAGSDRTDP
+1 
-15 ASVKEQKMSESIAEI
+15 
-30 KKQLQAA
+30 
-37 SLPGLPDFLKDH
+37 
-49 ETFIRTYETD
+49 
-59 ERSGVKK
+59 
-66 LVEQARKQIDAYE
+66 
-79 KELKRTESMKRFEKE
+79 
-94 YDSYSYICGIDEVGR
+94 
-109 GPLAGPVVAG
+109 
-119 TVILPKNCDIL
+119 
-130 YLNDSKQL
+130 
-138 SEKKR
+138 
-143 EELYEVIMEKAVS
+143 
-156 TGLGFVTPERI
+156 
-167 DEINILQAT
+167 
-176 YEAMRMAIGELDPV
+176 
-190 PDLLL
+190 
-195 NDAVTIPEVTIRQV
+195 
-209 PIIKGDAKSIS
+209 
-220 IAAASIIAK
+220 
-229 VTRDRLMTEY
+229 
-239 EKTYPGYGFAANKGY
+239 
-254 GSAEHIAAIREL
+254 
-266 GPPEELYQELSI
+266 
-278 GGVMRLSSLF
+278 MRLSSLF

-345 NQLLRARLSLAMNVE
+345 NQLIRARLSLAMDVE

-399 GLPRNEE
+399 GLQRNEE

-439 DINTLVQLNRMGL
+439 DITTLVQLSRMGL

-464 YKNYEGQVTEGVKI
+464 YKNYESQVTEGVKI

-500 TFLKVVLGEPSGTEN
+500 TFLKAVLGEPSGTDD

-533 NAVMTEAPEENA
+533 NAIMTEAPEETA
-545 GKEKLPFMPGMAEQ
+545 GKERLPFIPGMAEQ
-559 AGEKGLGMALSDV
+559 AGEKGFGMALSDV
-572 LQKAGF
+572 LRKAGF
-578 PEETVN
+578 SEETVN

-598 ELGRLVKDGRLST
+598 ELSRLVKAGRMST
-611 EQKNGILELLKDN
+611 EQKNGILELIKDN
-624 EFLENLKKGLTEK
+624 GFLENLKKGLTEK

-643 EVGEDGQVEKL
+643 EVGEDGQVEKF

-679 SQSIQ
+679 SQSLQ

-737 LHLDLEHLGE
+737 LHLDLKHLGE

-772 LVAANID
+772 LVAANIE

>member
-1 MDADLAAGSDRTDP
+1 
-15 ASVKEQKMSESIAEI
+15 
-30 KKQLQAA
+30 
-37 SLPGLPDFLKDH
+37 
-49 ETFIRTYETD
+49 
-59 ERSGVKK
+59 
-66 LVEQARKQIDAYE
+66 
-79 KELKRTESMKRFEKE
+79 
-94 YDSYSYICGIDEVGR
+94 
-109 GPLAGPVVAG
+109 
-119 TVILPKNCDIL
+119 
-130 YLNDSKQL
+130 
-138 SEKKR
+138 
-143 EELYEVIMEKAVS
+143 
-156 TGLGFVTPERI
+156 
-167 DEINILQAT
+167 
-176 YEAMRMAIGELDPV
+176 
-190 PDLLL
+190 
-195 NDAVTIPEVTIRQV
+195 
-209 PIIKGDAKSIS
+209 
-220 IAAASIIAK
+220 
-229 VTRDRLMTEY
+229 
-239 EKTYPGYGFAANKGY
+239 
-254 GSAEHIAAIREL
+254 
-266 GPPEELYQELSI
+266 
-278 GGVMRLSSLF
+278 MRLSSLF

-345 NQLLRARLSLAMNVE
+345 NQLLRARLSLAMDVE

-439 DINTLVQLNRMGL
+439 DITTLVQLNRMGL

>member
-1 MDADLAAGSDRTDP
+1 
-15 ASVKEQKMSESIAEI
+15 
-30 KKQLQAA
+30 
-37 SLPGLPDFLKDH
+37 
-49 ETFIRTYETD
+49 
-59 ERSGVKK
+59 
-66 LVEQARKQIDAYE
+66 
-79 KELKRTESMKRFEKE
+79 
-94 YDSYSYICGIDEVGR
+94 
-109 GPLAGPVVAG
+109 
-119 TVILPKNCDIL
+119 
-130 YLNDSKQL
+130 
-138 SEKKR
+138 
-143 EELYEVIMEKAVS
+143 
-156 TGLGFVTPERI
+156 
-167 DEINILQAT
+167 
-176 YEAMRMAIGELDPV
+176 
-190 PDLLL
+190 
-195 NDAVTIPEVTIRQV
+195 
-209 PIIKGDAKSIS
+209 
-220 IAAASIIAK
+220 
-229 VTRDRLMTEY
+229 
-239 EKTYPGYGFAANKGY
+239 
-254 GSAEHIAAIREL
+254 
-266 GPPEELYQELSI
+266 
-278 GGVMRLSSLF
+278 MRLSSLF

-321 MPGQSVTGEVIEA
+321 MPGQFVTGEVIEA

-345 NQLLRARLSLAMNVE
+345 NQLLRARLSLAMDVE

-419 KLDPDSLSSMYR
+419 KLDPDSLTSMYR

-439 DINTLVQLNRMGL
+439 DITTLVQLNRMGL

-464 YKNYEGQVTEGVKI
+464 YKNYESQVTEGVKI

-500 TFLKVVLGEPSGTEN
+500 TFLKAVLGEPSETED

-559 AGEKGLGMALSDV
+559 AGEKGLGMALSDA

-578 PEETVN
+578 SEETVN

-624 EFLENLKKGLTEK
+624 GFLENLKKGLTEK

-737 LHLDLEHLGE
+737 LHLDLKHLGE

>member
-1 MDADLAAGSDRTDP
+1 
-15 ASVKEQKMSESIAEI
+15 
-30 KKQLQAA
+30 
-37 SLPGLPDFLKDH
+37 
-49 ETFIRTYETD
+49 
-59 ERSGVKK
+59 
-66 LVEQARKQIDAYE
+66 
-79 KELKRTESMKRFEKE
+79 
-94 YDSYSYICGIDEVGR
+94 
-109 GPLAGPVVAG
+109 
-119 TVILPKNCDIL
+119 
-130 YLNDSKQL
+130 
-138 SEKKR
+138 
-143 EELYEVIMEKAVS
+143 
-156 TGLGFVTPERI
+156 
-167 DEINILQAT
+167 
-176 YEAMRMAIGELDPV
+176 
-190 PDLLL
+190 
-195 NDAVTIPEVTIRQV
+195 
-209 PIIKGDAKSIS
+209 
-220 IAAASIIAK
+220 
-229 VTRDRLMTEY
+229 
-239 EKTYPGYGFAANKGY
+239 
-254 GSAEHIAAIREL
+254 
-266 GPPEELYQELSI
+266 
-278 GGVMRLSSLF
+278 MRLSSLF

-345 NQLLRARLSLAMNVE
+345 NQLLRARLSLAMDVE

-399 GLPRNEE
+399 GLQRNEE

-578 PEETVN
+578 SEETVN

-737 LHLDLEHLGE
+737 LYLDLEHLGE

-779 TLNQRLMKRGYSMDA
+779 TLNQRLMKRGYSVDA

>member
-1 MDADLAAGSDRTDP
+1 
-15 ASVKEQKMSESIAEI
+15 
-30 KKQLQAA
+30 
-37 SLPGLPDFLKDH
+37 
-49 ETFIRTYETD
+49 
-59 ERSGVKK
+59 
-66 LVEQARKQIDAYE
+66 
-79 KELKRTESMKRFEKE
+79 
-94 YDSYSYICGIDEVGR
+94 
-109 GPLAGPVVAG
+109 
-119 TVILPKNCDIL
+119 
-130 YLNDSKQL
+130 
-138 SEKKR
+138 
-143 EELYEVIMEKAVS
+143 
-156 TGLGFVTPERI
+156 
-167 DEINILQAT
+167 
-176 YEAMRMAIGELDPV
+176 
-190 PDLLL
+190 
-195 NDAVTIPEVTIRQV
+195 
-209 PIIKGDAKSIS
+209 
-220 IAAASIIAK
+220 
-229 VTRDRLMTEY
+229 
-239 EKTYPGYGFAANKGY
+239 
-254 GSAEHIAAIREL
+254 
-266 GPPEELYQELSI
+266 
-278 GGVMRLSSLF
+278 MRLSSLF

-305 TLEKGL
+305 ALEKGL

-321 MPGQSVTGEVIEA
+321 MPGQFVTGEVIEA

-345 NQLLRARLSLAMNVE
+345 NQLLRARLSLAMDVE

-439 DINTLVQLNRMGL
+439 DITTLVQLNRMGL

-464 YKNYEGQVTEGVKI
+464 YKNYESQVTEGVKI

-500 TFLKVVLGEPSGTEN
+500 TFLKAVLGEPSGTED

-559 AGEKGLGMALSDV
+559 AGEKGLGMALSDA
-572 LQKAGF
+572 LHKAGF
-578 PEETVN
+578 SEETVN

-624 EFLENLKKGLTEK
+624 GFLENLKKGLTEK

-666 QALQGMAKENPAL
+666 QALQGMAKGNPAL

-737 LHLDLEHLGE
+737 LHLDLKHLGE

-812 DKKVSSKEKV
+812 DKKVSSKEKI

>member
-1 MDADLAAGSDRTDP
+1 
-15 ASVKEQKMSESIAEI
+15 
-30 KKQLQAA
+30 
-37 SLPGLPDFLKDH
+37 
-49 ETFIRTYETD
+49 
-59 ERSGVKK
+59 
-66 LVEQARKQIDAYE
+66 
-79 KELKRTESMKRFEKE
+79 
-94 YDSYSYICGIDEVGR
+94 
-109 GPLAGPVVAG
+109 
-119 TVILPKNCDIL
+119 
-130 YLNDSKQL
+130 
-138 SEKKR
+138 
-143 EELYEVIMEKAVS
+143 
-156 TGLGFVTPERI
+156 
-167 DEINILQAT
+167 
-176 YEAMRMAIGELDPV
+176 
-190 PDLLL
+190 
-195 NDAVTIPEVTIRQV
+195 
-209 PIIKGDAKSIS
+209 
-220 IAAASIIAK
+220 
-229 VTRDRLMTEY
+229 
-239 EKTYPGYGFAANKGY
+239 
-254 GSAEHIAAIREL
+254 
-266 GPPEELYQELSI
+266 
-278 GGVMRLSSLF
+278 MRLSSLF

-345 NQLLRARLSLAMNVE
+345 NQLLRARLSLAMDVE

-439 DINTLVQLNRMGL
+439 DITTLVQLNRMGL

-522 AGDDNVIQTFK
+522 AGDDNAIQTFK

-578 PEETVN
+578 SEETVN

-779 TLNQRLMKRGYSMDA
+779 TLNQRLMKRGYSVDA

>member
-1 MDADLAAGSDRTDP
+1 
-15 ASVKEQKMSESIAEI
+15 
-30 KKQLQAA
+30 
-37 SLPGLPDFLKDH
+37 
-49 ETFIRTYETD
+49 
-59 ERSGVKK
+59 
-66 LVEQARKQIDAYE
+66 
-79 KELKRTESMKRFEKE
+79 
-94 YDSYSYICGIDEVGR
+94 
-109 GPLAGPVVAG
+109 
-119 TVILPKNCDIL
+119 
-130 YLNDSKQL
+130 
-138 SEKKR
+138 
-143 EELYEVIMEKAVS
+143 
-156 TGLGFVTPERI
+156 
-167 DEINILQAT
+167 
-176 YEAMRMAIGELDPV
+176 
-190 PDLLL
+190 
-195 NDAVTIPEVTIRQV
+195 
-209 PIIKGDAKSIS
+209 
-220 IAAASIIAK
+220 
-229 VTRDRLMTEY
+229 
-239 EKTYPGYGFAANKGY
+239 
-254 GSAEHIAAIREL
+254 
-266 GPPEELYQELSI
+266 
-278 GGVMRLSSLF
+278 MRLSSLF

-345 NQLLRARLSLAMNVE
+345 NQLLRARLSLAMDVE

-431 TVNAHMDA
+431 TVNAHMDV
-439 DINTLVQLNRMGL
+439 DITTLVQLNRMGL

-578 PEETVN
+578 SEETVN

-598 ELGRLVKDGRLST
+598 ELGRVVKDGRLST

-779 TLNQRLMKRGYSMDA
+779 TLNQRLMKRGYSVDA